1 MLNETF
7 SVIFKHRGLE
17 ELERLERLEKVF
29 QKNKIVPI
37 RQEQDFKDGSASS
50 FNSRLK
56 QNCEELV
63 QTSI

>member
-29 QKNKIVPI
+29 QKNKIVQI
-37 RQEQDFKDGSASS
+37 RQEQDFKDGSASL
-50 FNSRLK
+50 NSRLK